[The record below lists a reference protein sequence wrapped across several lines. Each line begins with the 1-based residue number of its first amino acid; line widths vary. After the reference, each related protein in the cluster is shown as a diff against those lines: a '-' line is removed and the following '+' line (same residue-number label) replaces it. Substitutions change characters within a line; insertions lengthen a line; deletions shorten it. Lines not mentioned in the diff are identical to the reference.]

1 MIQGLFLL
9 FNENGWNIYI
19 PSFEKFY
26 LEAFKYLVSF
36 CFWQILC
43 VSSDFPMKAGVDELG
58 GEIEDKFFFIIWS
71 VPLLSCDGNT
81 LSFRNKTHNIFQKI
95 LLIFKVLTGHEVL
108 TSEWNISTFEEAL
121 TLAELLRFLG
131 KSN

>member
-1 MIQGLFLL
+1 
-9 FNENGWNIYI
+9 
-19 PSFEKFY
+19 
-26 LEAFKYLVSF
+26 
-36 CFWQILC
+36 
-43 VSSDFPMKAGVDELG
+43 MKVGVNELG
-58 GEIEDKFFFIIWS
+58 GEIEDKFFFIIRF

-81 LSFRNKTHNIFQKI
+81 LSFRNKTHNVFQKI
-95 LLIFKVLTGHEVL
+95 LFIFKVLAGHEVL